1 MALDS
6 SGFENDGM
14 TKPSPS
20 KVFRCAIYT
29 RVSTDAGLDQEFNS
43 LDAQREAGEAYI
55 KSQAHE
61 GWKLL
66 PSLYDDGGFSGGS
79 LERPALQQLLT
90 DVKAGVIDIIVV
102 YKVDRLTRSLADFA
116 KLVELFDANQ
126 ASFVS
131 VTQAFNTTNS
141 MGRLTLTVLL
151 SFAQFEREVTA
162 ERIRDKV
169 KASKKNGLWMGGAV
183 PLGYRV
189 ADRKLLAVED
199 EAVTV
204 RNIFTRYLAL
214 GSIIQLMAEL
224 RQQGVTTR
232 VRHLSNGRTIGGVPF
247 TAGPLLYLLKNRT
260 YVGEINH
267 RGEIYAGEHQGIL
280 DRSLFDA
287 VQARL
292 AANLVAGHT
301 AGSSETLL
309 LGRIIDDRGN
319 IMTPTH
325 SQKGSRR
332 YYYYVSRAFIEGRRD
347 EVGSISRVAASD
359 IEPKVLTALR
369 QVVQLIETS
378 TIAGQD
384 DRSLVQRSL
393 ERVTI
398 RNDGIRI
405 ELKQDVCSSSQR
417 IMDIPWK
424 RKPKRPRREILFA
437 ADDATDG
444 RPIKAKAR
452 KSLVKAI
459 ALGRTWLQELV
470 AGKSADI
477 KAIAARE
484 GRSERSVQMTLS
496 LAFLAPDIVEAA
508 VMGTLPR
515 GLGVTR
521 LFDMPP
527 TWTTQRQVLSN

>member
-1 MALDS
+1 
-6 SGFENDGM
+6 M
-14 TKPSPS
+14 TKPSAS

-43 LDAQREAGEAYI
+43 LDAQREAGVAYI

-61 GWKLL
+61 GWQLL
-66 PSLYDDGGFSGGS
+66 PAFYDDGGFSGGS

-90 DVKAGVIDIIVV
+90 DVKAGAIDIIVV

-141 MGRLTLTVLL
+141 MGRLTLNVLL

-224 RQQGVTTR
+224 RQQGITTR
-232 VRHLSNGRTIGGVPF
+232 LRHLSNGRTIGGVPF

-267 RGEIYAGEHQGIL
+267 RGQVYAGEHQAIL
-280 DRSLFDA
+280 DRSVFDE
-287 VQARL
+287 VQAKL
-292 AANLVAGHT
+292 AANLVARHT

-309 LGRIIDDRGN
+309 LGRIVDDRGN

-332 YYYYVSRAFIEGRRD
+332 YYYYISRAFIEGRRD
-347 EVGSISRVAASD
+347 EIGSISRVAASD
-359 IEPKVLTALR
+359 IEPKVLSALR
-369 QVVQLIETS
+369 QFIQSLEAPATS
-378 TIAGQD
+378 GLD
-384 DRSLVQRSL
+384 DRSLVECAL

-398 RNDGIRI
+398 RNDCIRM
-405 ELKQDVCSSSQR
+405 ELRQEFCSSSQR
-417 IMDIPWK
+417 IMEIPWK
-424 RKPKRPRREILFA
+424 RKPSRPKREILFA
-437 ADDATDG
+437 VDDASEG
-444 RPIKAKAR
+444 RPIRAKAR

-470 AGKSADI
+470 TGKSADI
-477 KAIAARE
+477 EAIAARE

-508 VMGTLPR
+508 IMGTLPR

-527 TWTTQRQVLSN
+527 AWTAQRQALSH

>member
-1 MALDS
+1 
-6 SGFENDGM
+6 M
-14 TKPSPS
+14 TKSSPS

-43 LDAQREAGEAYI
+43 LDAQREAGEAFI
-55 KSQAHE
+55 KSQSHE
-61 GWKLL
+61 GWQLL
-66 PSLYDDGGFSGGS
+66 PTLYDDGGFSGGS

-141 MGRLTLTVLL
+141 MGRLTLNVLL

-204 RNIFTRYLAL
+204 RNIFTRYLVL

-224 RQQGVTTR
+224 RQQGVITR
-232 VRHLSNGRTIGGVPF
+232 LRLLSNGRTIGGVPF

-260 YVGEINH
+260 YIGEINH
-267 RGEIYAGEHQGIL
+267 RGEIYTGEHQAIL

-292 AANLVAGHT
+292 AANLVARHT
-301 AGSSETLL
+301 AGPSETLL
-309 LGRIIDDRGN
+309 MGRIVDDRGN
-319 IMTPTH
+319 VMTPTH
-325 SQKGSRR
+325 SQKGNRR
-332 YYYYVSRAFIEGRRD
+332 YYYYISRAFIEGRRD
-347 EVGSISRVAASD
+347 EIGSVSRVAASD
-359 IEPKVLTALR
+359 IESKVLEALR
-369 QVVQLIETS
+369 QFVQSMGTQA
-378 TIAGQD
+378 TAGQD
-384 DRSLVQRSL
+384 DRSLV
-393 ERVTI
+393 ERALKLVTM
-398 RNDGIRI
+398 RNDCIRV
-405 ELKQDVCSSSQR
+405 ELKKEFCASSER
-417 IMDIPWK
+417 IVEIPWK

-437 ADDATDG
+437 MDGATEG

-477 KAIAARE
+477 QAIAARE
-484 GRSERSVQMTLS
+484 GRSERSVHMTLS

-508 VMGTLPR
+508 IMGTLPR

-527 TWTTQRQVLSN
+527 AWTAQRQVLSH